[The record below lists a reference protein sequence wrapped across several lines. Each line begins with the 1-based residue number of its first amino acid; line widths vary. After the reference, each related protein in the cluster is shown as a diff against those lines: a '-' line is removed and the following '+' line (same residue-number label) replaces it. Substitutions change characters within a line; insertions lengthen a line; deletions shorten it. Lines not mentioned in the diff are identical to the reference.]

1 MLNAHMNDLLL
12 GRTVVLTAMLVVIA
26 LLAILTAVRERR

>member
-1 MLNAHMNDLLL
+1 MLNAQMKDLLL
-12 GRTVVLTAMLVVIA
+12 GRTVVLAAMLVVIA

>member
-1 MLNAHMNDLLL
+1 MKDLLM

-26 LLAILTAVRERR
+26 LLAFLTAVRERR